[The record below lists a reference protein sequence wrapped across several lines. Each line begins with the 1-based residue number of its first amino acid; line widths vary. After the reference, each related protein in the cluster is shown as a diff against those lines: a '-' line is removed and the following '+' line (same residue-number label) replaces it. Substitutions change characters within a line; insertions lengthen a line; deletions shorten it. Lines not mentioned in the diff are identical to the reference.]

1 MATESGA
8 QGQKPA
14 AATQPSNIA
23 APPSAAAQGTKP
35 AAAAQAAPATGEKKL
50 TGAELKA
57 KAKAEKAA
65 RRAAS
70 KVAAPPPPPS
80 SSAGD
85 SRGGKGKGKQDAPQG
100 PATKARQGS
109 LVQPPKEI
117 KPTVP
122 ECFSHLSM
130 AKRIPMTQADK
141 DVHPAVLLL
150 GQQMSAFV
158 LRDSTKRLEATLLA
172 MKKVGVS
179 SAYTHLCFLC
189 GQKNRAI
196 LTSSTPGHRVIH
208 HTRRQ
213 HPFSAFYFSRS
224 QPANP
229 LSNRVQAYVFL
240 HGQRHTVA

>member
-14 AATQPSNIA
+14 AATQPSNTA

-35 AAAAQAAPATGEKKL
+35 TAAAQAAPATGEKKL
-50 TGAELKA
+50 TGAEFKA

-117 KPTVP
+117 KPAVP

-172 MKKVGVS
+172 MKKVGV
-179 SAYTHLCFLC
+179 FLL
-189 GQKNRAI
+189 RI
-196 LTSSTPGHRVIH
+196 L
-208 HTRRQ
+208 
-213 HPFSAFYFSRS
+213 
-224 QPANP
+224 
-229 LSNRVQAYVFL
+229 YVFL
-240 HGQRHTVA
+240 LHVCTKEPRNTNFEYSRSSIHIPHPRATLFPGISPLTFSTRKFFI